1 MNRKVLIDNAINKIR
16 QLPDMKI
23 MEVIDFADFLL
34 SKTEAKI
41 LQEGIQRMVA
51 DSKSFDYLKDEE
63 DLYTL
68 KDLKERYK

>member
-1 MNRKVLIDNAINKIR
+1 MNRKVLIDNTINKIS
-16 QLPDMKI
+16 QLPETKI
-23 MEVIDFADFLL
+23 QEVNDFAVFLL

-51 DSKSFDYLKDEE
+51 ESKSFDYLKDEE

-68 KDLKERYK
+68 QDLKERYK